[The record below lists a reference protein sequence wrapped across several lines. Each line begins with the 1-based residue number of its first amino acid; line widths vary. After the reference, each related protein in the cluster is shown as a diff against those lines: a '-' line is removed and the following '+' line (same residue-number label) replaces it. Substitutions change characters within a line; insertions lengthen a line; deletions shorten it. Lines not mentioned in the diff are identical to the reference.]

1 MLQNLSMFKSIG
13 VVIVLMYLSSLFSQ
27 TFSAVDDALTAS
39 FKALETV
46 AVSSQKQFVK

>member
-1 MLQNLSMFKSIG
+1 MLQIISMFRSIG

-27 TFSAVDDALTAS
+27 TFHAMDDAFTAS
-39 FKALETV
+39 FKTLETV

>member
-1 MLQNLSMFKSIG
+1 
-13 VVIVLMYLSSLFSQ
+13 MYLSSLFSQ
-27 TFSAVDDALTAS
+27 TFSAMDDAFTAS